1 MCSSHSLLP
10 RSLQIELGDSLTGA
24 PRRGGFG
31 DVWKCEYRGKQVA
44 VKVLKVYVDSD
55 LQKVAR
61 VSHLLPSWNK
71 APIDALTVNHVEV
84 LQRIYHVEITPPPE
98 HVATSWGDDVWGPVF
113 DGV

>member
-1 MCSSHSLLP
+1 M
-10 RSLQIELGDSLTGA
+10 
-24 PRRGGFG
+24 
-31 DVWKCEYRGKQVA
+31 WKCEYRGKQVA

-61 VSHLLPSWNK
+61 VSHLSPSWNK
-71 APIDALTVNHVEV
+71 APIDALTANHVEV

-98 HVATSWGDDVWGPVF
+98 HVATSWGDDVWGSVL